1 MSEDQTASR
10 NSHEVV
16 SQQKV
21 NIEDT
26 PDEFEIKRPAKTDK
40 QYDDF
45 YNFLHRNDK
54 ATSKVKREIST
65 TDSANDVNRGK
76 RMIIFR

>member
-1 MSEDQTASR
+1 MSEEQTAR

-16 SQQKV
+16 SLQKV

-26 PDEFEIKRPAKTDK
+26 PDEFEIKKPAKTDK

-65 TDSANDVNRGK
+65 IDSANDVNRGK

>member
-1 MSEDQTASR
+1 MSEEQTANR

-21 NIEDT
+21 DIEDT
-26 PDEFEIKRPAKTDK
+26 PDEFEIKKPAKTDK

-54 ATSKVKREIST
+54 DKSKVKREIKT
-65 TDSANDVNRGK
+65 IDSANDVTRGK